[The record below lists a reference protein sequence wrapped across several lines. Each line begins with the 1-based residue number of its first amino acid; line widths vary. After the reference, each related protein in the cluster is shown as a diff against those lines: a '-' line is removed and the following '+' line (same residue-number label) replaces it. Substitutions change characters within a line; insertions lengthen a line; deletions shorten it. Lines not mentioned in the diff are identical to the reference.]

1 MALQGRTEPV
11 FRLPLPR
18 DSPGWQR
25 CSFPTGLPR
34 GRGRPV
40 LLGRGSGPGAITTD
54 SCHPMP
60 CPRSL
65 PAAPKRGH
73 QEQERQAQR
82 SGSDVDQV
90 WGSGVIAVPFRVGG
104 SRSPRAAEPDQAS
117 PDRGCSLLTQPTP
130 DSSQAGP
137 RSSHPARAACTV
149 LALPPVTCQGPHVK
163 QGCLRQHHVGGRILQ
178 CPCLQGASTNQSPPE
193 PRVKESRGLALGRWS
208 LCLETT
214 WATQPLPKAVKHL
227 ARPFQHLCN
236 DLAVHPP
243 CTTRLRT
250 HCLYQMNE

>member
-1 MALQGRTEPV
+1 MALQGRKEPV

-25 CSFPTGLPR
+25 CRFPTGLPR

-40 LLGRGSGPGAITTD
+40 PLGPGSGPGAITTD

-65 PAAPKRGH
+65 PAAPRRGH

-82 SGSDVDQV
+82 SGSDAAQV
-90 WGSGVIAVPFRVGG
+90 WGSRVIAVPFRVGG
-104 SRSPRAAEPDQAS
+104 SRSPHAAEPDQAS
-117 PDRGCSLLTQPTP
+117 PDTGCSPLTQPTP

-137 RSSHPARAACTV
+137 R
-149 LALPPVTCQGPHVK
+149 GP
-163 QGCLRQHHVGGRILQ
+163 
-178 CPCLQGASTNQSPPE
+178 STNQSPPE
-193 PRVKESRGLALGRWS
+193 PRVNKSRGLALGHWS
-208 LCLETT
+208 LCLEIT

-227 ARPFQHLCN
+227 AKSFQHLCN
-236 DLAVHPP
+236 NLTVIPP
-243 CTTRLRT
+243 APPG
-250 HCLYQMNE
+250 